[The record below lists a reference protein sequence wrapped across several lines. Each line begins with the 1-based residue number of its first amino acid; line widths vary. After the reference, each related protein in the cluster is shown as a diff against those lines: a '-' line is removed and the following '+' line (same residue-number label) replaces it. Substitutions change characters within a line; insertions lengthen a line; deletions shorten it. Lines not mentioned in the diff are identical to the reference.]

1 MYAALGLSGRGSEGL
16 SPVDSLDDAEAQ
28 PRNAAL
34 ADVRR
39 WTIGNLRYVADLF
52 LPPICIR
59 CHEPISDHG
68 VLCAACWQGINFIMP
83 PLCARLGLPLPY
95 ASGEDVQ
102 LSSMALRH
110 PPAYGRARAA
120 AQFDGVMRDL
130 VHSLK
135 YADRHEAV
143 DLFGRM
149 LCSAG
154 TELLRDAD
162 LLMPVPLHRARLWKR
177 RFNQAAILAGRV
189 GKAVGIPVD
198 LSALRRT
205 RRTTSQVGLS
215 RGDRHR
221 NVADAFAVAPAAV
234 ARIRGKRILLVDD
247 VITTGSTLGGC
258 ARVLKEAGAT
268 EVDGLALAMVVD
280 HDQMFM

>member
-1 MYAALGLSGRGSEGL
+1 M
-16 SPVDSLDDAEAQ
+16 
-28 PRNAAL
+28 
-34 ADVRR
+34 RR
-39 WTIGNLRYVADLF
+39 WTMGNLRYVADLF

-59 CHEPISDHG
+59 CHEPISAHG

-83 PLCARLGLPLPY
+83 PLCGRLGLPLPY

-110 PPAYGRARAA
+110 PPVYGRARAA

-189 GKAVGIPVD
+189 
-198 LSALRRT
+198 SASGGHSGRSERL
-205 RRTTSQVGLS
+205 
-215 RGDRHR
+215 
-221 NVADAFAVAPAAV
+221 AAYAPHYEPGRPV
-234 ARIRGKRILLVDD
+234 ARRCGIGMSPTHSRWPPPRCRTSGESAFCWW
-247 VITTGSTLGGC
+247 TT
-258 ARVLKEAGAT
+258 
-268 EVDGLALAMVVD
+268 
-280 HDQMFM
+280 